1 MNEIKQIS
9 AHIVGNKNRHEY
21 LVKSKT
27 NIELNEDLIPILDE
41 FFASAFK
48 LDKEIYQFF
57 HSGDLNLNEAFT
69 YIKHIF
75 ENPESLHEQ
84 SINLAQHLFEQSTH
98 PKIKGGEFFTV
109 YFDNCNYKGE
119 TVEAIG
125 LFKSENKETFLNIKN
140 DNHFFDLLYNE
151 GIHLGKLDKACIIYN
166 INDDD
171 GFRISVTDK
180 TNKGIEAQYWVDDF
194 LQIKQVEDAYFST
207 ESTMSVFKNYIAEQF
222 PEEFEAN
229 GVDKADYLNKT
240 MEFFKNKESFSSDE
254 FDKEV
259 LIQPEV
265 IESFNNYKSN
275 YEYETQQMLPD
286 DFKIEEKAVKRQNRY
301 YKSVIKLDKNFHI
314 YVHGD
319 RSKIEHGEDGKG
331 KFYKVY
337 FDEEN

>member
-9 AHIVGNKNRHEY
+9 AHIVGNKNRHEH
-21 LVKSKT
+21 LVKSKST
-27 NIELNEDLIPILDE
+27 IELNEDLILILDD
-41 FFASAFK
+41 FFASTFK

-57 HSGDLNLNEAFT
+57 HSVDINLNEAYT
-69 YIKHIF
+69 YIKYIF
-75 ENPESLHEQ
+75 ENPYKLHEQ

-140 DNHFFDLLYNE
+140 DNHFFDLLYNK
-151 GIHLGKLDKACIIYN
+151 GIHLGKLDKACVIYN
-166 INDDD
+166 INNDD

-180 TNKGIEAQYWVDDF
+180 TNKGIEAHYWIDDF
-194 LQIKQVEDAYFST
+194 LQIKQVEDDYFNT
-207 ESTMSVFKNYIAEQF
+207 ESTMSVFNNYIAEQF
-222 PEEFEAN
+222 PEDFETN
-229 GVDKADYLNKT
+229 GIDKADYLNKT
-240 MEFFKNKESFSSDE
+240 MEFFKNKENFSSDE

-275 YEYETQQMLPD
+275 YEYETQQMLQD
-286 DFKIEEKAVKRQNRY
+286 DFKIDEKAVKKQNRY
-301 YKSVIKLDKNFHI
+301 YKSIIKLDKNFHI

-319 RSKIEHGEDGKG
+319 RSKIEHGEDGRG